1 MNIHLQL
8 DFMVDFIFLGLYTP
22 QSVVQSWFIKRPR
35 LNLVEV
41 FNVVRVLMLVTT
53 TVTKMGNEV

>member
-1 MNIHLQL
+1 
-8 DFMVDFIFLGLYTP
+8 MVDFIFLGLYTP